1 VEDEADREERAVY
14 AIIALA
20 VAPVIVAVAI
30 QGGVIDGGTTLC
42 LLVAVIGVAGAI
54 CRRSKPVPLARVHR
68 ATPRNDLR

>member
-1 VEDEADREERAVY
+1 MDDDADREERTVY

-42 LLVAVIGVAGAI
+42 LVVAVLGAVGAI
-54 CRRSKPVPLARVHR
+54 DRRSAPVPHARVHR
-68 ATPRNDLR
+68 ATPRNDRR